1 VYDEDIEA
9 SGREIKLPSG
19 FKSDVWQFEFS
30 GNAQLQSFMI
40 ASTAQELRR
49 A

>member
-1 VYDEDIEA
+1 VYDADIAA

-19 FKSDVWQFEFS
+19 FKADIWQFEFS
-30 GNAQLQSFMI
+30 GTAELQAFLI
-40 ASTAQELRR
+40 ATTAQELRS